1 MREAF
6 SLFDKNGDEKISKEE
21 LGPVL
26 RALGR
31 NPTQAD
37 LDRMMAEADVDSKAE
52 MLSPQLL
59 CLDRERVGRGGG
71 RDRQKQTETH
81 RETDRQRDR
90 QT

>member
-37 LDRMMAEADVDSKAE
+37 LDRMMAEADVDSKEE
-52 MLSPQLL
+52 MISPQLL
-59 CLDRERVGRGGG
+59 CLDRERVVWGGG
-71 RDRQKQTETH
+71 QRQTET
-81 RETDRQRDR
+81 D
-90 QT
+90 